1 MLSSTLDGAV
11 NPTYEWHHNGSILL
25 PGTNISGV
33 TSSTVYFFQTSLQT
47 QGTYQLFASSNMGK
61 IFGREIKVEF
71 IGN

>member
-1 MLSSTLDGAV
+1 MLTSTLDGAV
-11 NPTYEWHHNGSILL
+11 NPTYEWHHNGSLL
-25 PGTNISGV
+25 SGANISGV
-33 TSSTVYFFQTSLQT
+33 TSSTVHFFQTSLQT